1 MTEFATRMR
10 RVLGVYQTRAR
21 DPDMEQAWLRIGICA
36 LAIGYVWYLILER
49 TITPGLWMVLTA
61 SLGDI
66 AVATYMI
73 WRLRRSNPPIVRLR
87 LLGIIADNTA
97 LTIGMAGA
105 GEAGVALIGVYLWV
119 TIGNGFR
126 FGPRYLLASYWL
138 SIVGF
143 GLQLALV
150 PFWEQHRVVGAGL
163 FLAGAIVPLY
173 VLVLLIRLTGQKEAA
188 EQLSNAKSRFVA
200 NVSHELRT
208 PLTGV
213 FAVYDLLRGRKMTP
227 DDREL
232 ISMLGNAVR
241 TLKTSVDAVLQ
252 MSKLEAGAEVAERKT
267 FNLWFFAQQ
276 LAASVRPQSES
287 KGLAW
292 NLHVDA
298 AVPFRVVGDPA
309 HLSHIL
315 GNLLNNAFKFTSKG
329 GISLRV
335 SNTAEGRICFE
346 VTDTGIGIPLDQQE
360 KLFERFV
367 QVDNS
372 AKRKFGGTGLGT
384 SIARDLTELMG
395 GTIAVHSA
403 PGQGTTFRVEL
414 PLLNAIPAP
423 QEVDWASWHRVLVV
437 GSSNAENE
445 RLADA
450 LCRLGFETDF
460 LPAIEDAFVLDAQ
473 KYLAALL
480 VMQSQEAASYSES
493 ILRGR
498 AGIACPWVVIA
509 PSFSSTQRASLIAG
523 GAAALIDSGTPLDV
537 LRDAL
542 ASLVHRSE
550 VTAQSIA
557 ELPSRG
563 NARGPRTLS
572 LLLAD
577 DNASNRMSISRI
589 LHDAGHNVA
598 EAERGDQAF
607 DIMAAGGLDVALLD
621 LNMPDMSGPD
631 VIKLFRA
638 ASAGGDRLPIIVLSA
653 DATPAAKQESLEA
666 GANDFLT
673 KPVTSQTLLAA
684 IERVTAG
691 TSHRRSTPAAVH
703 LNERA
708 TAAKPSQLV
717 DAEQIQSLRRI
728 ARGDQ
733 KFLNQYITAAFNE
746 LEKAISDLR
755 QASED
760 NEVRDARSALHIIE
774 GTGGSIGAIAL
785 VANCKSMRS
794 YMAVPEDPDRA
805 GALAELS
812 TIMAMTKSAVLAVL
826 HDSPRLS
833 SSRIGLSH

>member
-1 MTEFATRMR
+1 
-10 RVLGVYQTRAR
+10 
-21 DPDMEQAWLRIGICA
+21 
-36 LAIGYVWYLILER
+36 
-49 TITPGLWMVLTA
+49 
-61 SLGDI
+61 
-66 AVATYMI
+66 
-73 WRLRRSNPPIVRLR
+73 

-105 GEAGVALIGVYLWV
+105 GEGGVAMIGVYLWV

-143 GLQLALV
+143 GLQLVLV

-232 ISMLGNAVR
+232 IGVLGNAIR

-252 MSKLEAGAEVAERKT
+252 MSKLEAGAERAEKKA

-276 LAASVRPQSES
+276 LAASVRPQSEA

-292 NLHVDA
+292 NLHIDA
-298 AVPFRVVGDPA
+298 DVPFRVFGDPE
-309 HLSHIL
+309 HLTHVL
-315 GNLLNNAFKFTSKG
+315 GNLLNNAFKFTPKG

-335 SNTAEGRICFE
+335 SKTGDGRIRFE

-395 GTIAVHSA
+395 GTIAVNSA
-403 PGQGTTFRVEL
+403 PGQGSTFRVEL
-414 PLLNAIPAP
+414 PLLNASSAT
-423 QEVDWASWHRVLVV
+423 QEVDWASWRRVLLV
-437 GSSNAENE
+437 APQ
-445 RLADA
+445 RADA
-450 LCRLGFETDF
+450 EGVTDSLRGLGFETDS
-460 LPAIEDAFVLDAQ
+460 LTAIEDASVLDAQ
-473 KYLAALL
+473 KYLATLL
-480 VMQSQEAASYSES
+480 VMPAQEAANYSET
-493 ILRGR
+493 ILRGH
-498 AGIACPWVVIA
+498 AGVACPWVVI
-509 PSFSSTQRASLIAG
+509 SSSYSATQSASLIAG
-523 GAAALIDSGTPLDV
+523 GTAALIDSRPSIDV
-537 LRDAL
+537 LRDTL

-550 VTAQSIA
+550 VSTQSIA
-557 ELPSRG
+557 EAPSKANVRTTS
-563 NARGPRTLS
+563 TLS

-577 DNASNRMSISRI
+577 DNASNRMLISRI
-589 LHDAGHNVA
+589 LKDAGHNVS

-638 ASAGGDRLPIIVLSA
+638 GSVGGDRLPIIVLSA
-653 DATPAAKQESLEA
+653 DATPAAKQESLDA

-684 IERVTAG
+684 IERVSGG
-691 TSHRRSTPAAVH
+691 TSHRRPAP
-703 LNERA
+703 
-708 TAAKPSQLV
+708 TAGHRDEQPNVAKPSQLV

-733 KFLNQYITAAFNE
+733 KFLDQYVIAAFAE

-755 QASED
+755 RASAD
-760 NEVRDARSALHIIE
+760 NEICNARSALHIIE
-774 GTGGSIGAIAL
+774 GTGGSIGATAL
-785 VANCKSMRS
+785 VANCKSMRT
-794 YMAVPEDPDRA
+794 YIAVPEDPDCA

-826 HDSPRLS
+826 HDGSKPRT
-833 SSRIGLSH
+833 SRIGLSH